1 MCIPLNFLKVFLKY
15 HSGVYLVCGLILIVI
30 GLFYGNFNRVEVCK
44 FNFYLKACKIVCW
57 ILIYCNWNSHY
68 LHGNNWYMQYYIPGQ
83 K

>member
-44 FNFYLKACKIVCW
+44 FNFYLKACKIVC
-57 ILIYCNWNSHY
+57 
-68 LHGNNWYMQYYIPGQ
+68 
-83 K
+83 